1 MKNKFDCLIFDM
13 DGVLID
19 VSRSYRKA
27 IENTVNYY
35 LAKNGSSN
43 KISQKEV
50 NYLKNQPG
58 FNNDWD
64 TSYRLVTLVNKETL
78 TEIFPVTDEER
89 NTNIFQK
96 IKVLFQIFYLG
107 SELYKSVYEKKALLA
122 GVSGLIESESLLI
135 SKQLLN
141 RLKQKYSLA
150 IATGRPR
157 LEALFTLKRFNLLLI
172 FPAETLVAMEDAARA
187 KPFPDP
193 MIEAA
198 KKAGGNSNV
207 YIGDSPNDMEAA
219 EKAGMFSIYVGQDI
233 LGDLQINDVNQL
245 EEIFL

>member
-107 SELYKSVYEKKALLA
+107 SNQGMRS
-122 GVSGLIESESLLI
+122 
-135 SKQLLN
+135 
-141 RLKQKYSLA
+141 
-150 IATGRPR
+150 
-157 LEALFTLKRFNLLLI
+157 FLI
-172 FPAETLVAMEDAARA
+172 FPEGVIMLTLVNII
-187 KPFPDP
+187 K
-193 MIEAA
+193 I
-198 KKAGGNSNV
+198 
-207 YIGDSPNDMEAA
+207 IT
-219 EKAGMFSIYVGQDI
+219 
-233 LGDLQINDVNQL
+233 
-245 EEIFL
+245 

>member
-107 SELYKSVYEKKALLA
+107 SELYNQFMKKKLYLP
-122 GVSGLIESESLLI
+122 V
-135 SKQLLN
+135 
-141 RLKQKYSLA
+141 
-150 IATGRPR
+150 
-157 LEALFTLKRFNLLLI
+157 
-172 FPAETLVAMEDAARA
+172 
-187 KPFPDP
+187 FPDLSRG
-193 MIEAA
+193 
-198 KKAGGNSNV
+198 KV
-207 YIGDSPNDMEAA
+207 C
-219 EKAGMFSIYVGQDI
+219 
-233 LGDLQINDVNQL
+233 
-245 EEIFL
+245 